1 VFTKVERLFM
11 LGLRAPDPALRR
23 KFSALYARAVAA
35 TMYDRLNFVV
45 VQQDWQ
51 AMAHQVGAARQGGAG
66 QGGAQRGGAWRGRGG
81 GPREAVLRR
90 LSSLLLESFVEEGS
104 RRGVSLGV
112 IRKRPLTAV
121 PCLLLGTC
129 GAEPLTDGICRLLC
143 SIPAAPA

>member
-81 GPREAVLRR
+81 GAAGGGPAP
-90 LSSLLLESFVEEGS
+90 
-104 RRGVSLGV
+104 
-112 IRKRPLTAV
+112 PL
-121 PCLLLGTC
+121 
-129 GAEPLTDGICRLLC
+129 
-143 SIPAAPA
+143 IPAFGELCRGRQPAGREFRGY